1 MGKQQYNQN
10 NQNDKRFTRSISDD
24 RALKK
29 LIGDYYERKVQEVA
43 NSVLKDYNDSNYQ
56 DPKIKKQCLDRL
68 RRNINYYDDR
78 YNALIDFLEGPK
90 ETVKKEEPKKEVKK
104 ESANTAI
111 VSFPTGAGL
120 TVKAAEEPKTE
131 SPA

>member
-10 NQNDKRFTRSISDD
+10 NQNDKRFVRSISDD

-90 ETVKKEEPKKEVKK
+90 DTVKREEPKKESKK
-104 ESANTAI
+104 EPTKI
-111 VSFPTGAGL
+111 ETPVSE
-120 TVKAAEEPKTE
+120 VKVAEEPKTE